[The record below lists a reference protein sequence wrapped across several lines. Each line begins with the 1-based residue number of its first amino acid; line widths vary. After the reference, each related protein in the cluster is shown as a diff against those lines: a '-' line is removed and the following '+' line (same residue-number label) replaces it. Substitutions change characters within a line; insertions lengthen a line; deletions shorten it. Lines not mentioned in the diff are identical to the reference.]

1 MHALIIEDEPPIGMA
16 IQDVL
21 RDEGYSSF
29 DFAASADEA
38 VAAAT
43 RRCPDLITAD
53 VQLAPGSGV
62 DAVLSICSRAAVPV
76 IFVTSTGAEVQGRC
90 PQHVIVAKPFRPSQ
104 LADAVRRVA
113 GNASPA

>member
-1 MHALIIEDEPPIGMA
+1 MHALIIEDEPLIAMA
-16 IQDVL
+16 IEDVL

-29 DFAASADEA
+29 DFAVSAEEA

-53 VQLAPGSGV
+53 VQLAPGCGV
-62 DAVLSICSRAAVPV
+62 EAVLSICSRGAIPV
-76 IFVTSTGAEVQGRC
+76 IFVTSTGAEVRVRC
-90 PQHVIVAKPFRPSQ
+90 PQHIIVAKPFRPSH

-113 GNASPA
+113 GGALPA